1 MHEKS
6 YLAGYCLSSGN
17 IMRTIVI
24 LGLTS
29 LLTDISSE
37 MVYPLIPFFL
47 TATLGAGPAA
57 LGLIEGIAESTA
69 SILKLLSGMASDRFR
84 RKKAFAI
91 LGYGTSA
98 IGKSVLYLAG
108 SWSVVFGGRLL
119 DRIGKGIR
127 TAPRDALI
135 AENAMPG
142 EAGKAFGLHRAMDTI
157 GAAIG
162 VILAWWFITAS
173 PGDYTSVIM
182 WSVVPAV
189 LGVILLFF
197 VAEPRQH
204 TTAGK
209 PVTLASW
216 HTLPPS
222 LQRFL
227 AVALLFTLG
236 NSSNTFLLLRAADF
250 GYSPAT
256 IVLLYL
262 VYNLAYAG
270 LSYPAG
276 RWSDRIGRR
285 WVVSAGYLLYALVYA
300 GFAFAGDAG
309 NTWVPWVLFSV
320 YGLYSAAT
328 DGVEKAIIAELAPAG
343 LRASA
348 IGLHAMILGI
358 GLFPASLLAGILWS
372 AAGPTAALGLGAC
385 TGLIAAVLMLVWA
398 LRPAGGVEG
407 SSAQH

>member
-1 MHEKS
+1 
-6 YLAGYCLSSGN
+6 
-17 IMRTIVI
+17 MRTIFL

-69 SILKLLSGMASDRFR
+69 SILKLLSGMASDRLR
-84 RKKAFAI
+84 RKKVFTI
-91 LGYGTSA
+91 LGYGTSTV
-98 IGKSVLYLAG
+98 GKGVLYLAG
-108 SWSVVFGGRLL
+108 SWGMVFAGRLL

-135 AENAMPG
+135 AESAMPG
-142 EAGKAFGLHRAMDTI
+142 EGGKAFGLHRAMDTI
-157 GAAIG
+157 GAALG
-162 VILAWWFITAS
+162 VILAWWFLTMR
-173 PGDYTSVIM
+173 PGEYAAVIL

-189 LGVILLFF
+189 LGVVLLFF
-197 VAEPRQH
+197 VTERRHH
-204 TTAGK
+204 TTVRK

-216 HTLPPS
+216 RTLPPA
-222 LQRFL
+222 LKRFL
-227 AVALLFTLG
+227 AVALLFTFG

-256 IVLLYL
+256 IILLYL
-262 VYNLAYAG
+262 VYNLSYAG

-276 RWSDRIGRR
+276 RWSDRTGRR
-285 WVVSAGYLLYALVYA
+285 WVVAAGYLLYAVVYA
-300 GFAFAGDAG
+300 GFAFAGGAG
-309 NTWVPWVLFSV
+309 NGWIPWALFIV

-328 DGVEKAIIAELAPAG
+328 DGVEKALIAELAPPD

-348 IGLHAMILGI
+348 IGLHAMIVGI

-372 AAGPTAALGLGAC
+372 AAGPAAALGLGAC
-385 TGLIAAVLMLVWA
+385 TGVLAALLLVVWA
-398 LRPAGGVEG
+398 LRPDSGTE
-407 SSAQH
+407 SSPV

>member
-1 MHEKS
+1 
-6 YLAGYCLSSGN
+6 
-17 IMRTIVI
+17 MRTIII

-57 LGLIEGIAESTA
+57 LGLIEGIAESAA

-84 RKKAFAI
+84 RKKPFAI

-98 IGKSVLYLAG
+98 LGKGVLYLAG
-108 SWSVVFGGRLL
+108 SWAVVFAGRLM

-135 AENAMPG
+135 ADSATPG
-142 EAGKAFGLHRAMDTI
+142 EIGKAFGLHRAMDTI
-157 GAAIG
+157 GAALG
-162 VILAWWFITAS
+162 VILAWWFITAR
-173 PGDYTSVIM
+173 PGDYATVIL

-197 VAEPRQH
+197 IAESRQH
-204 TTAGK
+204 KSAGR
-209 PVTLASW
+209 PVSLASW
-216 HTLPPS
+216 HSLPPP
-222 LQRFL
+222 LRRFL

-256 IVLLYL
+256 IILLYL

-285 WVVSAGYLLYALVYA
+285 WIVSAGYVLYAVVYA
-300 GFAFAGDAG
+300 GFAFAGEAG
-309 NTWVPWVLFSV
+309 KEWIPWVLFTV
-320 YGLYSAAT
+320 YGFYSAAT
-328 DGVEKAIIAELAPAG
+328 DGVEKALIAELAPAG

-348 IGLHAMILGI
+348 IGLHAMIVGI
-358 GLFPASLLAGILWS
+358 GLFPASLVAGILWS
-372 AAGPTAALGLGAC
+372 AAGPATALGLGAC
-385 TGLIAAVLMLVWA
+385 TGILSALLVQVWA
-398 LRPAGGVEG
+398 LRGVGGNTNG
-407 SSAQH
+407 RPTL

>member
-1 MHEKS
+1 
-6 YLAGYCLSSGN
+6 
-17 IMRTIVI
+17 MRTIFI

-47 TATLGAGPAA
+47 TATLGAGPAV

-69 SILKLLSGMASDRFR
+69 SILKLISGMASDRLR
-84 RKKAFAI
+84 KKKAFAI
-91 LGYGTSA
+91 IGYGTSA
-98 IGKSVLYLAG
+98 VGKGVLYLAG
-108 SWSVVFGGRLL
+108 SWTVVFGGRLL

-135 AENAMPG
+135 AEHAATG
-142 EAGKAFGLHRAMDTI
+142 EIGKAFGLHRAMDTI
-157 GAAIG
+157 GAALG
-162 VILAWWFITAS
+162 VFLAWWFLTMK
-173 PGDYTSVIM
+173 PGDYASVIL

-189 LGVILLFF
+189 LGVVLLFF
-197 VAEPRQH
+197 VTEPRQS
-204 TTAGK
+204 TTRRM

-216 HTLPPS
+216 HTLPPA
-222 LQRFL
+222 LKRFL
-227 AVALLFTLG
+227 GVALLFTLG

-256 IVLLYL
+256 IILLYL

-285 WVVSAGYLLYALVYA
+285 WVVAAGYLLYAVVYA
-300 GFAFAGDAG
+300 GFAFAGDTG
-309 NTWVPWVLFSV
+309 KDWIPWVLFVV

-328 DGVEKAIIAELAPAG
+328 DGVEKAVIAELAPPE

-348 IGLHAMILGI
+348 IGLHAMIVGI
-358 GLFPASLLAGILWS
+358 GLFPASFLAGILWS
-372 AAGPTAALGLGAC
+372 AAGPAAALGLGAC
-385 TGLIAAVLMLVWA
+385 TGVLAAVLLLTWA
-398 LRPAGGVEG
+398 LRGKRGTEISPA
-407 SSAQH
+407 

>member
-1 MHEKS
+1 
-6 YLAGYCLSSGN
+6 
-17 IMRTIVI
+17 MRTIFI

-47 TATLGAGPAA
+47 TATLGAGPAV

-69 SILKLLSGMASDRFR
+69 SILKLISGMASDRL
-84 RKKAFAI
+84 RKKRAFAI
-91 LGYGTSA
+91 IGYGTSA
-98 IGKSVLYLAG
+98 VGKGVLYLAG
-108 SWSVVFGGRLL
+108 SWTVVFGGRLL

-135 AENAMPG
+135 AESAVKG
-142 EAGKAFGLHRAMDTI
+142 EIGKAFGLHRAMDTI
-157 GAAIG
+157 GAALG
-162 VILAWWFITAS
+162 VILAWWFLTMK
-173 PGDYTSVIM
+173 PGDYASVIL

-189 LGVILLFF
+189 LGVVLLFF
-197 VAEPRQH
+197 VTEPRQS
-204 TTAGK
+204 TTLRK

-216 HTLPPS
+216 HTLPPA
-222 LQRFL
+222 LKRFL
-227 AVALLFTLG
+227 GVALLFTLG

-256 IVLLYL
+256 IILLYL

-270 LSYPAG
+270 LSYPVG

-285 WVVSAGYLLYALVYA
+285 WVVAAGYLLYAVVYA
-300 GFAFAGDAG
+300 GFAFAGETGKD
-309 NTWVPWVLFSV
+309 WIPWVLFIV

-328 DGVEKAIIAELAPAG
+328 DGVEKAVIAELAPPE

-348 IGLHAMILGI
+348 IGLHAMIVGI

-372 AAGPTAALGLGAC
+372 ASGPAVALGLGAC
-385 TGLIAAVLMLVWA
+385 TGVLAAVLLLAWA
-398 LRPAGGVEG
+398 LRGKRGTEISPA
-407 SSAQH
+407 

>member
-1 MHEKS
+1 
-6 YLAGYCLSSGN
+6 
-17 IMRTIVI
+17 MRTIFI

-47 TATLGAGPAA
+47 TATLGAGPAV

-69 SILKLLSGMASDRFR
+69 SILKLISGMASDRLR
-84 RKKAFAI
+84 KKKAFAI
-91 LGYGTSA
+91 IGYCTSA
-98 IGKSVLYLAG
+98 VGKGVLYLAG
-108 SWSVVFGGRLL
+108 SWTVVFGGRLL

-135 AENAMPG
+135 AESAVKG
-142 EAGKAFGLHRAMDTI
+142 EIGKAFGLHRAMDTI
-157 GAAIG
+157 GAALG
-162 VILAWWFITAS
+162 VILAWWFLTMK
-173 PGDYTSVIM
+173 PGDYASVIL

-189 LGVILLFF
+189 LGVVLLFF
-197 VAEPRQH
+197 VTEPRQS
-204 TTAGK
+204 TTLRK

-216 HTLPPS
+216 HTLPPA
-222 LQRFL
+222 LKRFL
-227 AVALLFTLG
+227 GVALLFTLG

-256 IVLLYL
+256 IILLYL

-285 WVVSAGYLLYALVYA
+285 WVVAAGYLLYAVVYA
-300 GFAFAGDAG
+300 GFAFAVETGKD
-309 NTWVPWVLFSV
+309 WIPWVLFIV

-328 DGVEKAIIAELAPAG
+328 DGVEKAVIAELAPPE

-348 IGLHAMILGI
+348 IGLHAMIVGI

-372 AAGPTAALGLGAC
+372 ASGPAVALGLGAC
-385 TGLIAAVLMLVWA
+385 TGVLAAVLLLAWA
-398 LRPAGGVEG
+398 LRGKRGTEISPA
-407 SSAQH
+407 

>member
-1 MHEKS
+1 
-6 YLAGYCLSSGN
+6 
-17 IMRTIVI
+17 MRTIFL

-69 SILKLLSGMASDRFR
+69 SILKLLSGMASDRLR
-84 RKKAFAI
+84 RKKVFTI
-91 LGYGTSA
+91 LGYGTSTV
-98 IGKSVLYLAG
+98 GKGVLYLAG
-108 SWSVVFGGRLL
+108 GWGMVFTGRLL

-135 AENAMPG
+135 AESARPG
-142 EAGKAFGLHRAMDTI
+142 EGGKAFGLHRAMDTI
-157 GAAIG
+157 GAALG
-162 VILAWWFITAS
+162 VILAWWFLTMK
-173 PGDYTSVIM
+173 PGDYAAVIL

-189 LGVILLFF
+189 LGVVLLFF
-197 VAEPRQH
+197 VTEPRQH
-204 TTAGK
+204 TTVRK

-216 HTLPPS
+216 RTLPPA
-222 LQRFL
+222 LKRFL
-227 AVALLFTLG
+227 VVALLFTFG

-256 IVLLYL
+256 IILLYL

-285 WVVSAGYLLYALVYA
+285 WVVAAGYLLYAVVYA
-300 GFAFAGDAG
+300 GFAFAGEAG
-309 NTWVPWVLFSV
+309 KDWIPWALFTV

-328 DGVEKAIIAELAPAG
+328 DGVEKALIAELAPSD

-348 IGLHAMILGI
+348 IGLHAMIIGI

-372 AAGPTAALGLGAC
+372 AAGPAAALGLGAC
-385 TGLIAAVLMLVWA
+385 TGVLAAVLLLSWA
-398 LRPAGGVEG
+398 LRR
-407 SSAQH
+407 SSGTTRSVV

>member
-1 MHEKS
+1 
-6 YLAGYCLSSGN
+6 
-17 IMRTIVI
+17 MRTIFI

-47 TATLGAGPAA
+47 TATLGAGPAV

-69 SILKLLSGMASDRFR
+69 SILKLISGMASDRL
-84 RKKAFAI
+84 RKKRAFAI
-91 LGYGTSA
+91 IGYGTSA
-98 IGKSVLYLAG
+98 VGKGVLYLAG
-108 SWSVVFGGRLL
+108 SWTVVFGGRLL

-135 AENAMPG
+135 AESAVKG
-142 EAGKAFGLHRAMDTI
+142 EIGKAFGLHRAMDTI
-157 GAAIG
+157 GAALG
-162 VILAWWFITAS
+162 VILAWWFLTMK
-173 PGDYTSVIM
+173 PGDYASVIL

-189 LGVILLFF
+189 LGVVLLFF
-197 VAEPRQH
+197 VTEPRQS
-204 TTAGK
+204 TTLRK

-216 HTLPPS
+216 HTLPPA
-222 LQRFL
+222 LKRFL
-227 AVALLFTLG
+227 GVALLFTLG

-256 IVLLYL
+256 IILLYL

-285 WVVSAGYLLYALVYA
+285 WVVAAGYLLYAVVYA
-300 GFAFAGDAG
+300 GFAFAVETGKD
-309 NTWVPWVLFSV
+309 WIPWVLFIV

-328 DGVEKAIIAELAPAG
+328 DGVEKAVIAELAPPE

-348 IGLHAMILGI
+348 IGLHAMIVGI

-372 AAGPTAALGLGAC
+372 ASGPAVALGLGAC
-385 TGLIAAVLMLVWA
+385 TGVLAAVLLLAWA
-398 LRPAGGVEG
+398 LRGKRGTEISPA
-407 SSAQH
+407 